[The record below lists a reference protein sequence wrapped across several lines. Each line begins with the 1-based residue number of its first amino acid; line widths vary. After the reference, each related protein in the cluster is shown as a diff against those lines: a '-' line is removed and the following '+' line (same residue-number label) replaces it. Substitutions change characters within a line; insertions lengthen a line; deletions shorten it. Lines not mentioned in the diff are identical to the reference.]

1 MEKIIVLSVLILC
14 RAVAFAAPSFQ
25 ADKALPDLGL
35 CVRILSASR
44 PEPLPQ
50 PKVHSYTVT
59 RGEEKSQH
67 DLFSAYELWYAS
79 QHAGQWRDA
88 AGNVMII
95 AQPTLLL
102 PAVKDA
108 LSADHVTREAY
119 KAAAG
124 GPEAALNASSDE
136 ALAAWVASFTGVKPS
151 GVEKLKVTAALAS
164 AVFFPAADA
173 EAKTLTWGFRVKMRG
188 LGGPPKPS
196 GWYVVVLRVND
207 GSPLTKVRQDFE
219 ATVLGH
225 VAAVSMPGPSKG
237 PPKGPGPASSGGP
250 AIPGMQEAKD
260 GIRNMEGWWFAEDA
274 EYLYLTN
281 IRSAAGQ
288 SLVRELRNTLPV
300 LQQAYAKVV
309 EPFSDK
315 KEANVIRIFES
326 KEAYTG
332 YVGEGLEWS
341 IGCWMPSRREL
352 CILSQGTDNKAD
364 KEQTAMI
371 IRHEAFHQF
380 LFYASG
386 GIEDAVWFNEG
397 HACFFEAAEV
407 SAQKRVVVGESQ
419 KKRSLMD
426 NLDAAAQNIPVILDA
441 DHAKFYSGDAK
452 QRQLNYAT
460 AWGLVY
466 FLRCGTSS
474 GKAAAYA
481 GILGNYRKALQESK
495 SAQAA
500 TKRAFEDVDMK
511 AFQTAFL
518 DFWRKGSTKRFKI

>member
-1 MEKIIVLSVLILC
+1 
-14 RAVAFAAPSFQ
+14 
-25 ADKALPDLGL
+25 
-35 CVRILSASR
+35 
-44 PEPLPQ
+44 
-50 PKVHSYTVT
+50 
-59 RGEEKSQH
+59 
-67 DLFSAYELWYAS
+67 
-79 QHAGQWRDA
+79 
-88 AGNVMII
+88 
-95 AQPTLLL
+95 
-102 PAVKDA
+102 
-108 LSADHVTREAY
+108 
-119 KAAAG
+119 
-124 GPEAALNASSDE
+124 
-136 ALAAWVASFTGVKPS
+136 
-151 GVEKLKVTAALAS
+151 
-164 AVFFPAADA
+164 
-173 EAKTLTWGFRVKMRG
+173 
-188 LGGPPKPS
+188 
-196 GWYVVVLRVND
+196 
-207 GSPLTKVRQDFE
+207 
-219 ATVLGH
+219 
-225 VAAVSMPGPSKG
+225 
-237 PPKGPGPASSGGP
+237 
-250 AIPGMQEAKD
+250 
-260 GIRNMEGWWFAEDA
+260 
-274 EYLYLTN
+274 
-281 IRSAAGQ
+281 
-288 SLVRELRNTLPV
+288 
-300 LQQAYAKVV
+300 V

-474 GKAAAYA
+474 GKATAYA